1 MPLRGENTIPV
12 RVQKIKN
19 RTEKLRQNIYARVKA
34 MPAIP
39 RVILQ
44 ANYVNPITLDFP
56 KGHIVYELRNRTTGR
71 TNYYDKAVFRKLIM
85 TFKGDYDLLMRNPK
99 VPLPG
104 VRNPMTRG
112 PVYPRNIRR
121 VTVVPKKKTPSRN
134 NAARK
139 IQSAV
144 RKHLAK
150 KSR

>member
-1 MPLRGENTIPV
+1 MKYRGAGSFAEREKKRNNRYTKARSAAINKV
-12 RVQKIKN
+12 R
-19 RTEKLRQNIYARVKA
+19 A

-56 KGHIVYELRNRTTGR
+56 KGHVVYELRNRTTGR

-99 VPLPG
+99 VPLQG

-112 PVYPRNIRR
+112 PIYPRNIRR
-121 VTVVPKKKTPSRN
+121 VTVAKKKKTPSRN

-144 RKHLAK
+144 RKRQ